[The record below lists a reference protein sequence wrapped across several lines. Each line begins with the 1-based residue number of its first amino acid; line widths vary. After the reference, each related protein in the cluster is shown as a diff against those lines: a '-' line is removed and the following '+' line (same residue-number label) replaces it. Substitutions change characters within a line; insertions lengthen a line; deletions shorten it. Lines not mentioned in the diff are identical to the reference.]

1 LSAIP
6 GTLGCLNSG
15 NRLHVT
21 FLFQTKA
28 HLQKSSITDVTEQCE
43 NDALPETKVGDAAN
57 SDRQNLP
64 TNVHSCSGSLK
75 GTGASRSENLHTDAN
90 TASSETR
97 GISSNGLFTP
107 VTLFVNSETALS
119 DLVAAQ
125 HGSSCARN
133 LMLTGLH
140 ACGNLSAD
148 ILRLFAATP
157 AAHVVCQ
164 VGCCY
169 NLLSERFLHSPGTPA
184 HGKTS
189 LCSAE

>member
-1 LSAIP
+1 MQ
-6 GTLGCLNSG
+6 
-15 NRLHVT
+15 VT

-28 HLQKSSITDVTEQCE
+28 HLQKNSVTDVVEQCDS
-43 NDALPETKVGDAAN
+43 DALSETKAGDTGS
-57 SDRQNLP
+57 SDQQHLP
-64 TNVHSCSGSLK
+64 TDVHSCSGSLK

-148 ILRLFAATP
+148 ILRLFAAIP

-169 NLLSERFLHSPGTPA
+169 NLLSEIFLHSPGTPA